1 MRLER
6 GSGASG
12 RLARRRPAKHAQG
25 VISVIERRKLLG
37 LLAAAGTT
45 SLASVVARGAW
56 ADAARPALATFPK
69 PDREV
74 RLPVPGGR
82 VYVRINGDLDAALT
96 GAPPPPIVMVHGGP
110 GGTHS
115 GFLDALA
122 LADERAVILYDQLDS
137 GLSDHPMD
145 PANWTVGRFV
155 DELEAVREGLKIPR
169 WHVLGHSWGGTVA
182 LEYGARRSP
191 ALASL
196 VLASPL
202 VSTRSW
208 IADANLLRGDLPMAV
223 QDQLTR
229 CEAPSASPPDKAL
242 SAACDAATNAFYA
255 AFLTREPPSPA
266 HRAYRPT
273 GDRGFNPVL
282 YKAMWG
288 ATEFS
293 ATGTLKAYDGEPLLD
308 RLDGPRTLF
317 MVGQYD
323 EARPAT
329 TIAFSRRTRGSE
341 LAVVPGAGHATFTDR
356 PEETVA
362 VLRQWLRRRDARPS

>member
-1 MRLER
+1 MTRVIDRR
-6 GSGASG
+6 G
-12 RLARRRPAKHAQG
+12 
-25 VISVIERRKLLG
+25 LLG
-37 LLAAAGTT
+37 GLAAAGTT
-45 SLASVVARGAW
+45 ALAAGAGRRAW
-56 ADAARPALATFPK
+56 AQAARAPSSGFPR
-69 PDREV
+69 PDREL

-82 VYVRINGDLDAALT
+82 VYVRVNGDLDAAIA
-96 GAPPPPIVMVHGGP
+96 GAGKPPIVMVHGGP
-110 GGTHS
+110 GGTHA

-145 PANWTVGRFV
+145 PGNWTVGRFV
-155 DELEAVREGLKIPR
+155 DELEAVREGLKIPH

-182 LEYGARRSP
+182 LEYGARGSP

-202 VSTRSW
+202 VSTHSW
-208 IADANLLRGDLPMAV
+208 IADANLLRGDLPAAV

-229 CEAPSASPPDKAL
+229 CEGAGPSPSDKAF
-242 SAACDAATNAFYA
+242 SAACDAATNTFYA

-266 HRAYRPT
+266 HRAYRPA

-282 YKAMWG
+282 YKTMWG
-288 ATEFS
+288 TTEFS

-329 TIAFSRRTRGSE
+329 TIAFSRRARGSE

-356 PEETVA
+356 PEETVV
-362 VLRQWLRRRDARPS
+362 VLRQWLRRMDRRG

>member
-1 MRLER
+1 M
-6 GSGASG
+6 G
-12 RLARRRPAKHAQG
+12 
-25 VISVIERRKLLG
+25 VIERRRLLG
-37 LLAAAGTT
+37 LFAAAGTT
-45 SLASVVARGAW
+45 ALAAGAARRAW
-56 ADAARPALATFPK
+56 ADAARPTQAVFPK
-69 PDREV
+69 PDREL
-74 RLPVPGGR
+74 RLAAPGGR
-82 VYVRINGDLDAALT
+82 VYARVNGDLDAALA
-96 GAPPPPIVMVHGGP
+96 GAGPPPIVMVHGGP

-122 LADERAVILYDQLDS
+122 LADERAVIFYDQLDS

-145 PANWTVGRFV
+145 PANWSVPRFV
-155 DELEAVREGLKIPR
+155 DELEAVRAGLKIPR

-182 LEYGARRSP
+182 LEYGARRPP

-208 IADANLLRGDLPMAV
+208 IADANALRGDLPAAV
-223 QDQLTR
+223 QAQLTR
-229 CEAPSASPPDKAL
+229 CDGPAPSPDDKAF

-266 HRAYRPT
+266 HRAYRPP

-293 ATGTLKAYDGEPLLD
+293 STGTLKTYDGEPLLD

-329 TIAFSRRTRGSE
+329 TIAFSRRARGSE

>member
-1 MRLER
+1 MRVID
-6 GSGASG
+6 
-12 RLARRRPAKHAQG
+12 RR
-25 VISVIERRKLLG
+25 G
-37 LLAAAGTT
+37 LLTGLAGVGAAAMAG
-45 SLASVVARGAW
+45 GGQAW
-56 ADAARPALATFPK
+56 AQAPRAVVKPAAFPP
-69 PDREV
+69 PDREL

-82 VYVRINGDLDAALT
+82 VYVRVNGDLDAALA
-96 GAPPPPIVMVHGGP
+96 GKGPAPIVMVHGGP

-122 LADERAVILYDQLDS
+122 LSDERAVILYDQLDS

-145 PANWTVGRFV
+145 PANWVVPRFV
-155 DELEAVREGLKIPR
+155 DELEAVREGLKLPR
-169 WHVLGHSWGGTVA
+169 WHVLGHSWGGTIA

-208 IADANLLRGDLPMAV
+208 IADANTLRGDLPPAV
-223 QDQLTR
+223 QEQLTR
-229 CEAPSASPPDKAL
+229 CETPPAPPAPPP
-242 SAACDAATNAFYA
+242 SQAACNTATDAFYD
-255 AFLTREPPSPA
+255 AFLTREPPSAA
-266 HRAYRPT
+266 HRAYRPV
-273 GDRGFNPVL
+273 GDRGFNPRL
-282 YKAMWG
+282 YQAMWG

-293 ATGTLKAYDGEPLLD
+293 ATGTLKTYDGEPLLD

-329 TIAFSRRTRGSE
+329 TIGFSRRAKGSE

-362 VLRQWLRRRDARPS
+362 VLRQWLRRRDRLG

>member
-1 MRLER
+1 M
-6 GSGASG
+6 
-12 RLARRRPAKHAQG
+12 
-25 VISVIERRKLLG
+25 IDRRKLLG
-37 LLAAAGTT
+37 LFAAAGGTT
-45 SLASVVARGAW
+45 LASAVGGGAW
-56 ADAARPALATFPK
+56 ADVARRGPATFPG
-69 PDREV
+69 PDREA
-74 RLPVPGGR
+74 RLQVPGGR
-82 VYVRINGDLDAALT
+82 IYARINGDLDAALA
-96 GAPPPPIVMVHGGP
+96 GAGPPPIVMVHGGP

-122 LADERAVILYDQLDS
+122 LSDERAVILYDQLDS

-155 DELEAVREGLKIPR
+155 DELEAVRQALKIPR

-196 VLASPL
+196 TLASPL

-208 IADANLLRGDLPMAV
+208 IADANLLRGDLPPDV
-223 QDQLTR
+223 QAQLAR
-229 CEAPSASPPDKAL
+229 CEATAPPPSDKAL

-255 AFLTREPPSPA
+255 AFLTREPPSAA
-266 HRAYRPT
+266 HRAYRPA
-273 GDRGFNPVL
+273 GDKGFNPVL
-282 YKAMWG
+282 YKTMWG

-293 ATGTLKAYDGEPLLD
+293 ATGTLKGYDGEPLLD

-323 EARPAT
+323 EARPDT
-329 TIAFSRRTRGSE
+329 TIAFSRRARGSE

-362 VLRQWLRRRDARPS
+362 VLRQWLRRMDAAR

>member
-1 MRLER
+1 MRLID
-6 GSGASG
+6 
-12 RLARRRPAKHAQG
+12 RRRM
-25 VISVIERRKLLG
+25 LG
-37 LLAAAGTT
+37 LFAAAGATA
-45 SLASVVARGAW
+45 LASGAGR
-56 ADAARPALATFPK
+56 AVQAGPATFRPASFPE

-82 VYVRINGDLDAALT
+82 VYARVNGDLDAAVA
-96 GAPPPPIVMVHGGP
+96 GVGPPPIVMVHGGP

-122 LADERAVILYDQLDS
+122 LSDERAVILYDQLDS
-137 GLSDHPMD
+137 GLSDHPMN

-196 VLASPL
+196 MLASPL

-208 IADANLLRGDLPMAV
+208 IADANLLRGDLPPAV
-223 QDQLTR
+223 QDQLIR
-229 CEAPSASPPDKAL
+229 CEASAPSPSDKAL

-266 HRAYRPT
+266 HRAYRPA

-282 YKAMWG
+282 YKTMWG

-323 EARPAT
+323 ESRPAT
-329 TIAFSRRTRGSE
+329 AIGFSRRARGSE

-362 VLRQWLRRRDARPS
+362 VLRQWLRRQDRRA